1 MPSTTSVSSTF
12 GWSAEGAAMTV
23 FFISSLSQLGT
34 DAWKII
40 PTWGLMYYMH
50 QSTNL
55 QKLLTFLGRS
65 GTPETPYA
73 SAEKAAVEWIVAAV
87 LRE

>member
-12 GWSAEGAAMTV
+12 GWSAEGTAMTV

-40 PTWGLMYYMH
+40 PTWGLMNHMH

-65 GTPETPYA
+65 ETPYA

>member
-1 MPSTTSVSSTF
+1 MNH
-12 GWSAEGAAMTV
+12 
-23 FFISSLSQLGT
+23 I
-34 DAWKII
+34 
-40 PTWGLMYYMH
+40 H

-73 SAEKAAVEWIVAAV
+73 SAEKAA
-87 LRE
+87 LG

>member
-1 MPSTTSVSSTF
+1 MPSPTSICSTF

-34 DAWKII
+34 GAWKII
-40 PTWGLMYYMH
+40 SKWGWMNHIY

-55 QKLLTFLGRS
+55 QKVITFLGRS

-73 SAEKAAVEWIVAAV
+73 SAENAAVGWIVATV